1 MEREMT
7 AAEITLDQ
15 DTEAGRVVDWRR
27 AELERAGYETGAAA
41 EIAARV
47 DVDLHYAVDL
57 LRRGCPHETAL
68 QILL

>member
-1 MEREMT
+1 MT

-27 AELERAGYETGAAA
+27 AELERAGYDMEAAA
-41 EIAARV
+41 ALAPRV
-47 DVDLHYAVDL
+47 DVDLHVAVDL
-57 LRRGCPHETAL
+57 LRSGCPAETAL